1 MLPLGRRRW
10 VIAEGYLPGRAQSGS
25 RELAS
30 HETACILNA
39 SDQPARVRITIFYSD
54 REPGGPYEV
63 VVPARR
69 TAHVRFDD
77 LSEPEPIPRATD
89 FSSVIESDV
98 PIVVQH
104 TRLDNRSG
112 AIALMTTTAWAE
124 PEPGP

>member
-1 MLPLGRRRW
+1 MVTIGRRRW
-10 VIAEGYLPGRAQSGS
+10 VIAEGYLPGRTQSGS

-39 SDQPARVRITIFYSD
+39 SDEPARVRITIFYAD
-54 REPGGPYEV
+54 REPGGPYEL

-89 FSSVIESDV
+89 FSSLIESEV

-112 AIALMTTTAWAE
+112 AIALMSTIAWSE
-124 PEPGP
+124 P